1 MEQERKLRII
11 SLDES
16 GEFERFLSDDIRFIG
31 GLIIDKPLP
40 ENAKTD
46 NIVAN
51 VRKEIRSELTRL
63 TDEYNRLL
71 EEKGFLFFY

>member
-46 NIVAN
+46 KAN
-51 VRKEIRSELTRL
+51 DRISFS
-63 TDEYNRLL
+63 YNKR
-71 EEKGFLFFY
+71 G